1 MPPVWGRAKGDDVF
15 VEAEDDPEGDPEE
28 VLLGVMVA
36 R

>member
-15 VEAEDDPEGDPEE
+15 VEAEGDPEE
-28 VLLGVMVA
+28 VLLGAMVA